1 MRGLEEMQQRMLR
14 NYMATGIGLTVAG
27 PVMMFLP
34 LSFSFWIGILLL
46 VVGILSIVRASTLAS
61 QIKKPPPV

>member
-14 NYMATGIGLTVAG
+14 NYMVTGIGLMVAG
-27 PVMMFLP
+27 PVMMFLS

-61 QIKKPPPV
+61 QIKKPSSV